1 MQIANLTRRLKLL
14 QGHAVDASQR
24 RNSRTPS
31 LVTPH
36 MPGNPTPLRDDD
48 EATPDRS
55 GKPIPD
61 WARSHNL
68 GDCLRRQRHV
78 DPDKVF
84 QAKQTSCPLDDI
96 FEGVGE

>member
-1 MQIANLTRRLKLL
+1 
-14 QGHAVDASQR
+14 
-24 RNSRTPS
+24 
-31 LVTPH
+31 